1 MGAAMSVRRFLGVV
15 LLSVCSV
22 AVVAD
27 EELPEIEFLE
37 YLGLWEESDE
47 DWVMFSDPI
56 KADNNADMNADNQD
70 QQRSDPVPEGEE
82 SMEKPD
88 ES

>member
-1 MGAAMSVRRFLGVV
+1 MLVAMLVSRCLTT
-15 LLSVCSV
+15 LLLIVCSV

-47 DWVMFSDPI
+47 DWVMFNDPL
-56 KADNNADMNADNQD
+56 NAENKDR
-70 QQRSDPVPEGEE
+70 QRSDPAPKSEE
-82 SMEKPD
+82 STEKHD
-88 ES
+88 AS

>member
-1 MGAAMSVRRFLGVV
+1 MAMLASRYLTAI
-15 LLSVCSV
+15 LLIVCSV

-37 YLGLWEESDE
+37 YLGLWEGSDE
-47 DWVMFSDPI
+47 EWLMFNDPL
-56 KADNNADMNADNQD
+56 NADNKD
-70 QQRSDPVPEGEE
+70 QQRSDPAPEREE
-82 SMEKPD
+82 STEKRD

>member
-1 MGAAMSVRRFLGVV
+1 MAKRFLGAF
-15 LLSVCSV
+15 LLCICSV

-37 YLGLWEESDE
+37 YLGLWEGSDE
-47 DWVMFSDPI
+47 DWVMFNEPI
-56 KADNNADMNADNQD
+56 KADSKD
-70 QQRSDPVPEGEE
+70 QQRSEPAPEGEE